1 MQIMKKYLIIF
12 IAGILC
18 ACKQQEASNLM
29 STNAENDSLKAQL
42 KGLSKELNEIKTLIE
57 KEKKKPIQDSVTPKT
72 LQIPS
77 VNNSRKEIQAE
88 KKISKEKQKVEITR
102 VQPEVLVDDR
112 RNEKTFYYS
121 KSKLV
126 SLHVSAW
133 KDDQQ
138 EFKLFDL
145 NGKLTYEFKSILK
158 SYSVSVEI
166 KSFHPNGAVNKVSVH
181 MNPGASMYMY
191 QTEYTFSDQNE
202 PLTKEDFTTPAR
214 LDDFMNNV
222 STWNKEKRKWEK

>member
-1 MQIMKKYLIIF
+1 MKIYLIIF
-12 IAGILC
+12 IAGILV
-18 ACKQQEASNLM
+18 ACKQQEDSNSM
-29 STNAENDSLKAQL
+29 AFNAENDSLKAQL
-42 KGLSKELNEIKTLIE
+42 KGLSKELKEIKKMIE
-57 KEKKKPIQDSVTPKT
+57 KEKKKPSQESVIPKIE
-72 LQIPS
+72 QIPI
-77 VNNSRKEIQAE
+77 VTNNKKEIPAE
-88 KKISKEKQKVEITR
+88 RKTSKEKQKVEMTK
-102 VQPEVLVDDR
+102 VQPEALVDDR
-112 RNEKTFYYS
+112 RNEKTYYYN

-138 EFKLFDL
+138 EFKLYDL
-145 NGKLTYEFKSILK
+145 NGKLTYEFKSVLK

-166 KSFHPNGAVNKVSVH
+166 KSFHPNGAVNQVSVH

-214 LDDFMNNV
+214 LEDFMNNV
-222 STWNKEKRKWEK
+222 STWNKEKRQWEK